1 MLQSDQNR
9 ERYLNLLK
17 KSLTNFFHID
27 CEYSHYANAMPLEW
41 VLPEPEN
48 KDLSLKQRTILKLK
62 YFCRALL
69 IWVFGK
75 FGLLITR
82 SDSLTDFQR
91 LSKRLLGHDWPP
103 YATTMVGIKRLDNLQ
118 FIIETII
125 KEKVDGDF
133 VEAGVWRGGA
143 SIFMRGVLKAHDIN
157 DRRIWLCDSFEGI
170 PKPEPDKYPEDK
182 GDNLYSYNILAVSME
197 NVKANFKKYDLLD
210 DNVSFVKGYFKNTLS
225 DLPVDRFSLLR
236 LDGDLYESTQDSL
249 TALYHKLSLRGF
261 VIIDDYSLPPCRSAV
276 HDFRE
281 VNEIEEKIIDIEGGA
296 AYWQKLK

>member
-1 MLQSDQNR
+1 MLKLDQNKNL
-9 ERYLNLLK
+9 YLNLLK
-17 KSLTNFFHID
+17 KSLTNFFHIA

-48 KDLSLKQRTILKLK
+48 KDLPLTQLLILKAK
-62 YFCRALL
+62 VFCKALL
-69 IWVFGK
+69 IGAFGK

-82 SDSLTDFQR
+82 SDGLTDSQR
-91 LSKRLLGHDWPP
+91 LGKHLLGHDWPP

-143 SIFMRGVLKAHDIN
+143 SIFMRGVLKAHGIT
-157 DRRIWLCDSFEGI
+157 DRFIWVCDSFEGI

-182 GDNLYSYNILAVSME
+182 GDNLYSYNFLAVSME

-210 DNVSFVKGYFKNTLS
+210 DNVRFVKGYFKNTLS

-261 VIIDDYSLPPCRSAV
+261 VIIDDYGLPPCRSAV

-281 VNEIEEKIIDIEGGA
+281 VNGIDEKIVDIDGVG

>member
-1 MLQSDQNR
+1 MLKLDQNR
-9 ERYLNLLK
+9 NLYLNLLK
-17 KSLTNFFHID
+17 KSLTNFFHIA

-48 KDLSLKQRTILKLK
+48 KDLPLTQLLILKAK
-62 YFCRALL
+62 VFCKALL
-69 IWVFGK
+69 IGAFGK

-82 SDSLTDFQR
+82 SDGLTDSQR
-91 LSKRLLGHDWPP
+91 LGKHLLGHNWPP

-143 SIFMRGVLKAHDIN
+143 SIFMHGVLKAHGIT
-157 DRRIWLCDSFEGI
+157 DRFIWVCDSFEGI

-182 GDNLYSYNILAVSME
+182 GDNLYSYNFLAVSME

-210 DNVSFVKGYFKNTLS
+210 DNVRFVKGYFKNTLS

-261 VIIDDYSLPPCRSAV
+261 VIIDDYGLPPCRSAV

-281 VNEIEEKIIDIEGGA
+281 VNGIDEKIVDIDGVG